1 MNQPMVKVDG
11 IRKVFPDGTVA
22 LDGVSVDCAPGELL
36 VLVGP
41 SGCGKTTLLRSI
53 AGLETPSGGRI
64 EVDGAD
70 VTREAPQRRG
80 VAMVFQHY
88 ALYPDKTVRDN
99 IEFPLRMARIPRAE
113 RNRRSD
119 EVARLLQ
126 IGELMARRPAQLSGG
141 QKQRVGIGRALVR
154 GPKVLLMDEPLSNLD
169 AKLRVE
175 MRAELRALH
184 QALGTTIVY
193 VTHDQVEALTLAD
206 RVCVLRDGRI
216 EQLATPEEVF
226 GTPATAFVA
235 TFLGGMN
242 LLHGM
247 LADGRLVRDGMT
259 VARVPGDGS
268 GDVEVGCRPDSLRLG
283 AGGPDDLTLSGE
295 VVLREMLGT
304 QSQLHVKVAEGLI
317 VRVLVPVDQ
326 PADGAV
332 ALHAAAADVH
342 LFDGASGVR
351 LAVDP
356 APLAVVGA

>member
-1 MNQPMVKVDG
+1 MDTPIVRVDD

-22 LDGVSVDCAPGELL
+22 LGGVTVDCAPGELL

-53 AGLETPSGGRI
+53 AGLETPTGGRI
-64 EVDGAD
+64 EVGGVD

-99 IEFPLRMARIPRAE
+99 IEFPLRMARVPRTE

-119 EVARLLQ
+119 EVAHLLQ
-126 IGELMARRPAQLSGG
+126 IGELMGRRPAQLSGG

-216 EQLATPEEVF
+216 EQLDTPEAVF
-226 GTPATAFVA
+226 GAPSTAFVA

-242 LLHGM
+242 LLRGT
-247 LADGRLVRDGMT
+247 LVDGHLVRDGST
-259 VARVPGDGS
+259 VARVPGGGS
-268 GDVEVGCRPDSLRLG
+268 GEVDVGCRPDALRLG
-283 AGGPDDLTLSGE
+283 VGGDDALTVTGE

-304 QSQLHVKVAEGLI
+304 QSQLHVKVADGLI
-317 VRVLVPVDQ
+317 VRALVPVDL
-326 PADGAV
+326 PTERTVTLWAPP
-332 ALHAAAADVH
+332 ADVH
-342 LFDGASGVR
+342 LFDADSGTR
-351 LAVDP
+351 RAP
-356 APLAVVGA
+356 APTFSVGAPA